1 MKLDLFMNR
10 INKAIKHAKEV
21 QRLVNLAQKQCRKVK
36 NNNDWLDNAYSLLN
50 SCDFDIDGVIDSL
63 KAIIE
68 ESVEEL
74 TERNK

>member
-21 QRLVNLAQKQCRKVK
+21 QRLVNLTQKQCRKVK

-50 SCDFDIDGVIDSL
+50 ACDFDIDGVIDSL